1 MTTRAC
7 AGGDVSKHVFETEAY
22 ADDPAARGICKRS
35 RSLSLVAARVI
46 ELPENLD
53 MPIAAQLVEAF
64 SKHAGEPLTVD
75 ASRVQRLGAS
85 CLQVLLAAARSWK
98 VGGDALTL
106 RDPSP
111 RFLED
116 LNLLGLA
123 PDTFL
128 SGVISP

>member
-1 MTTRAC
+1 M
-7 AGGDVSKHVFETEAY
+7 
-22 ADDPAARGICKRS
+22 
-35 RSLSLVAARVI
+35 SLPAARVI

-53 MPIAAQLVEAF
+53 MPVAAQLVEAF
-64 SKHAGEPLTVD
+64 SKHVGEPLTVD
-75 ASRVQRLGAS
+75 AARVQRLGAS
-85 CLQVLLAAARSWK
+85 CLQVLLAAARTWK
-98 VGGDALTL
+98 VEGDALTL